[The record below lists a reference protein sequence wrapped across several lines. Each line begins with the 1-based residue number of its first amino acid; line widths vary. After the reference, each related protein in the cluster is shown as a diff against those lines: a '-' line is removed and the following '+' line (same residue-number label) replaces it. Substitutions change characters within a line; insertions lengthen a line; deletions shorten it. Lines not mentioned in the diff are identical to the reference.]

1 MKDHFFGK
9 GIFFSPGISFQEF
22 FFLEIS
28 LQVIFPEITD
38 TPPQESN
45 GRPLLRRIF
54 MGKTTLATQILRN
67 LSFVSD

>member
-9 GIFFSPGISFQEF
+9 GIFFRPVFPFKNF
-22 FFLEIS
+22 FS
-28 LQVIFPEITD
+28 SKSVCQQVIFPEITD

-54 MGKTTLATQILRN
+54 MGKTKLATQI
-67 LSFVSD
+67 

>member
-54 MGKTTLATQILRN
+54 MGKTKLATQI
-67 LSFVSD
+67 